1 MVWLYYVI
9 LLLVMVAGVLLT
21 LMTLPGL
28 WLMLAA
34 TAGYAWLTHF
44 QHIGLRMLGVFLA
57 ITLVAE
63 ILETLAAGHAARKSG
78 GSRRA
83 SFGALVGGVAGAAL
97 LAVPLPIIGILIGAC
112 LGAFAGAMVM
122 EVTKRGDATQSLNVG
137 IAAAKGKLAG
147 TLLKLAFAGVM
158 LLLTAWRAM
167 PI

>member
-9 LLLVMVAGVLLT
+9 LLLVMLAGVLLT

-44 QHIGLRMLGVFLA
+44 KYISLTMLGILLG
-57 ITLVAE
+57 ITVVAE
-63 ILETLAAGHAARKSG
+63 ILETFAAGHMARKSG

-83 SFGALVGGVAGAAL
+83 SIGALVGGVAGAAL
-97 LAVPLPIIGILIGAC
+97 LAVPLPVIGILVGAC
-112 LGAFAGAMVM
+112 LGAFAGAMLM
-122 EVTKRGDATQSLNVG
+122 EVTKRGDAAKSLDVG

-147 TLLKLAFAGVM
+147 TLLKVALAGLV
-158 LLLTAWRAM
+158 LLLTAWRAL

>member
-1 MVWLYYVI
+1 MVWLYYVL

-44 QHIGLRMLGVFLA
+44 HYIGVRMLGVLLGIA
-57 ITLVAE
+57 VAAE
-63 ILETLAAGHAARKSG
+63 IVETLAAGHAARRSG

-83 SFGALVGGVAGAAL
+83 SLGALVGGIAGAAL
-97 LAVPLPIIGILIGAC
+97 LAVPLPVIGILVGAC
-112 LGAFAGAMVM
+112 IGAFAGAMVM
-122 EVTKRGDATQSLNVG
+122 EVTKRGDAVQSLNVG

-147 TLLKLAFAGVM
+147 TLLKLAFAGLA
-158 LLLTAWRAM
+158 LLLTAWRAL